1 MHKTGIFP
9 PRSLA
14 FVSFSVLVV
23 FFFSGCKPHRASF
36 ASPDEAV
43 TSLQHCT
50 ADTCARL
57 ADAVHLAFTLRPD
70 SCTVTPIHGIFEQG
84 FDEALLNVQCSMD
97 FELVLL
103 ARQPTGRWQYADSI
117 PFPRGA
123 FDVVDIGVTKLID
136 RTNDAI
142 VIRNETAGEGTGLY
156 QADFLVLQVLNS
168 KLHTVL
174 DTVEKGTFAV
184 EADQPV
190 VEQQSSFD
198 ITPATATGSGS
209 VRETM
214 TLKVGGKKV
223 VVQRDFDWQKDLGS
237 FEPGFWYSPDSV
249 TESRK
254 KSG

>member
-1 MHKTGIFP
+1 M
-9 PRSLA
+9 
-14 FVSFSVLVV
+14 
-23 FFFSGCKPHRASF
+23 
-36 ASPDEAV
+36 
-43 TSLQHCT
+43 
-50 ADTCARL
+50 
-57 ADAVHLAFTLRPD
+57 
-70 SCTVTPIHGIFEQG
+70 
-84 FDEALLNVQCSMD
+84 
-97 FELVLL
+97 
-103 ARQPTGRWQYADSI
+103 
-117 PFPRGA
+117 
-123 FDVVDIGVTKLID
+123 
-136 RTNDAI
+136 
-142 VIRNETAGEGTGLY
+142 
-156 QADFLVLQVLNS
+156 VLQVLNS